1 MKAILAMLCA
11 LAFAAAP
18 VYAQDKAKG
27 DDKKA
32 DKAMDKS
39 KAGEMGKGDDKKK
52 APSDAQKAQQQ
63 RMADC
68 NKTAGD
74 KKYEGDNRKAFM
86 KNCLA
91 GKDWEPPVD
100 KKKAQQEKMTACNA
114 KAGDK
119 KGDDRKKFMSECL
132 KG

>member
-18 VYAQDKAKG
+18 AFAQQDK
-27 DDKKA
+27 
-32 DKAMDKS
+32 
-39 KAGEMGKGDDKKK
+39 GKGDDKK
-52 APSDAQKAQQQ
+52 SDRGMEKSKSDDKKKEPTEAQKAQQK
-63 RMADC
+63 RMTDC
-68 NKTAGD
+68 NAKAAD